1 MLSHGVEYGRKW
13 KVFPTLAHTDVKHSN
28 VERLSPERETH
39 VWAIERLSIVH
50 KESLQREAFNV
61 KLRDTWRVSIELHI
75 RVVTELPR
83 RMVASRIPSHGDPC
97 LI

>member
-50 KESLQREAFNV
+50 KESLQREASRHLESIHRTTYTSSHRASPPDGCFQ
-61 KLRDTWRVSIELHI
+61 DSFSWRPMSDLSE
-75 RVVTELPR
+75 T
-83 RMVASRIPSHGDPC
+83 
-97 LI
+97 